1 MVGVVLLA
9 DATVGFSVKTVQNS
23 TAKQS
28 LEKFINMAD
37 RESGSSPG
45 ASKVTSNSA
54 PGVASVGASIEAHHL
69 GKQVATREGVLT
81 LLDDISFVIDAGTSV
96 AILGAS
102 GSGKTTL
109 LGLLAG
115 LDLPTSG
122 EIGLDGHRL
131 NDLDEDGR
139 ARLRAGLVGF
149 VFQNFQLLPG
159 LTALENVMLPLELAQ
174 APHPRTSAIALLER
188 VGLGERL
195 HHYPNQLSGGEQQ
208 RCAIARAFVVQ
219 PRCLFADEPT
229 GNLDS
234 ETGKR
239 IIDLLFELNS
249 EIGTTLIMA
258 THDEQLST
266 LCNKRIRLQA
276 GRLIAFENGA

>member
-1 MVGVVLLA
+1 M
-9 DATVGFSVKTVQNS
+9 
-23 TAKQS
+23 
-28 LEKFINMAD
+28 INAL
-37 RESGSSPG
+37 
-45 ASKVTSNSA
+45 SN
-54 PGVASVGASIEAHHL
+54 VFVEARGL
-69 GKQVATREGVLT
+69 GKQVTTRDGLLT
-81 LLDDISFVIDAGTSV
+81 LLHDINFSVEAGTSV

-115 LDLPTSG
+115 LDMPTQG
-122 EIGLDGHRL
+122 TVILDNKNL
-131 NDLDEDGR
+131 NDFDEDGR
-139 ARLRAGLVGF
+139 ASIRAERVGF
-149 VFQNFQLLPG
+149 VFQNFQLLFG

-174 APHPRTSAIALLER
+174 APHPRKTAEELLTR

-208 RCAIARAFVVQ
+208 RCAIARAFSTR

-239 IIDLLFELNS
+239 IIELLFELNA
-249 EIGTTLIMA
+249 EQGTTLIMA
-258 THDEQLST
+258 THDVQLSQ
-266 LCNKRIRLQA
+266 LCKKRIQLEA
-276 GRLIAFENGA
+276 GRLLADESETP

>member
-1 MVGVVLLA
+1 MM
-9 DATVGFSVKTVQNS
+9 DSV
-23 TAKQS
+23 
-28 LEKFINMAD
+28 
-37 RESGSSPG
+37 SG
-45 ASKVTSNSA
+45 AFV
-54 PGVASVGASIEAHHL
+54 EARQL
-69 GKQVATREGVLT
+69 GKQVTTREGVLT
-81 LLDDISFVIDAGTSV
+81 LLDNISFTIDAGTSV

-115 LDLPTSG
+115 LDLPTAG
-122 EIGLDGHRL
+122 EVLLDGQRL
-131 NDLDEDGR
+131 NDFDEDGR
-139 ARLRAGLVGF
+139 ATLRAGKVGF

-174 APHPRTSAIALLER
+174 APHPRKTASAILER

-195 HHYPNQLSGGEQQ
+195 QHYPNQLSGGEQQ
-208 RCAIARAFVVQ
+208 RCAIARAFATQ

-239 IIDLLFELNS
+239 IIELLFELNS
-249 EIGTTLIMA
+249 EQGTTLIMA
-258 THDEQLST
+258 THDEHLSQLCT
-266 LCNKRIRLQA
+266 QQMRLEG
-276 GRLIAFENGA
+276 GRLVEYGSKAGHG